1 MRGCKGSL
9 LDRDLDAT
17 FDDRLRGRLSKSSA
31 LIDVALAPN
40 AAAAARLDFWFT
52 GDGGDGD
59 DLT

>member
-31 LIDVALAPN
+31 LIDVALAPY
-40 AAAAARLDFWFT
+40 AAAACLDFWFT